1 MVAKH
6 ERGHRLDYWDRA
18 RQNTRIV
25 ASASRELRLFTRYV
39 YGFLFV
45 RDRRCRL
52 KSDAK
57 VNLFA
62 VADPALYAAGIIC
75 RRPEFTSAHFKWV
88 VVLGATHV
96 RRRKS
101 GTDLKSFGCRKTQHR
116 FRQISL
122 ELIKHRLAKSGRNAP
137 DDAFNH
143 ATHRITFIANLP
155 DQRLHS
161 LRRRNIR
168 ASDRILLCV
177 LHLNARTID
186 LRDDVVNLR
195 DVTDDLEIR
204 VQDCQYLFRD
214 CAGGDAGNRLTRR
227 RATAALPVTDSI
239 FRLITKIGMRRPK
252 FSCDLHVVL
261 RPGVLVAHEDRDRRA
276 ERFATEN
283 AGDNFAPVFLLSL
296 RRDFALTRTTTIQLT
311 LDVRWRDFDFW
322 RTTVNYDTNPAAVR
336 FTKRRDAK
344 KLAKSISHCVTQSSW
359 LLRNMKQADAYAT
372 LNRLEGYLQIVDQI
386 AHVLDANR
394 NTHQRISD
402 AERFA
407 LLLWHRR
414 MRHERGMID
423 QAFDAAQ
430 TLREREE
437 VRVLEEPTRTG

>member
-75 RRPEFTSAHFKWV
+75 RRPDFTSAHFKWV

-122 ELIKHRLAKSGRNAP
+122 ELIKHRLAESGRNAP

-155 DQRLHS
+155 DERLHS

-195 DVTDDLEIR
+195 R
-204 VQDCQYLFRD
+204 
-214 CAGGDAGNRLTRR
+214 NRRSRNSSTGLPISFSRLRR
-227 RATAALPVTDSI
+227 R
-239 FRLITKIGMRRPK
+239 RRGQSSHAPT
-252 FSCDLHVVL
+252 
-261 RPGVLVAHEDRDRRA
+261 RDRR
-276 ERFATEN
+276 
-283 AGDNFAPVFLLSL
+283 
-296 RRDFALTRTTTIQLT
+296 
-311 LDVRWRDFDFW
+311 
-322 RTTVNYDTNPAAVR
+322 PASYG
-336 FTKRRDAK
+336 F
-344 KLAKSISHCVTQSSW
+344 
-359 LLRNMKQADAYAT
+359 
-372 LNRLEGYLQIVDQI
+372 
-386 AHVLDANR
+386 
-394 NTHQRISD
+394 RISP
-402 AERFA
+402 
-407 LLLWHRR
+407 HN
-414 MRHERGMID
+414 
-423 QAFDAAQ
+423 
-430 TLREREE
+430 
-437 VRVLEEPTRTG
+437 